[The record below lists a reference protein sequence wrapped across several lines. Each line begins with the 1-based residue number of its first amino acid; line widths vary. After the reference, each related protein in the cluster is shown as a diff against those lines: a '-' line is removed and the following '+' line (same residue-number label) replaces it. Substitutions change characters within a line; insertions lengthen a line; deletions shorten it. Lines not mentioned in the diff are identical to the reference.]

1 MAHATDSAHTGDAV
15 EVVRALMEVGDLD
28 LLYADRY
35 LDRAE
40 ARLAPLCSRAHL
52 ADLTDEAT
60 ALAQATAAMRAA
72 AKCGDWPLVR
82 LLAGRSA
89 GLRAHLEDGR
99 GLRAL
104 AEAVY
109 HGRQLALRTPA
120 LALGGV
126 LDARSFEKER
136 HAVEQQLRFLCDHD
150 PDWAAFYHRRLAHF
164 AEADPSAGETNHGPD
179 ADALRDA
186 VLAAIERADF
196 ESVQRLLDAAS
207 ASGDARVAER
217 PSRGPAVRDI
227 DRPFEP
233 AVVRAAESLGL
244 EAVTLAAQPDLT
256 RCLGAWCR
264 WEPDGGEPPRRAERS
279 SCGRP
284 CPVLGRQS
292 LWESLNLLVVRPCA
306 TSAGTPYLPRF
317 DAERMLVE
325 TVREEALDAPSRLLA
340 LLGLPGRLGLSRTA
354 IEHALRGGT
363 SRVCAELGLDPF
375 EFTLAAIPFDA
386 YLRLAAP
393 RAWGRQRLWTHF
405 DGYQIAAAHTLRAL
419 VGGDARYGG
428 ADGLYAVGRNYDGD
442 HLLAR
447 FAVLHRQ
454 RFL

>member
-1 MAHATDSAHTGDAV
+1 MAHATEESRGEAV
-15 EVVRALMEVGDLD
+15 DVVRALVEVGDLD

-35 LDRAE
+35 RDRAV
-40 ARLAPLCSRAHL
+40 ARLSPLFSRAHL
-52 ADLTDEAT
+52 AELTDEAT
-60 ALAQATAAMRAA
+60 ALAELREAMRRAA
-72 AKCGDWPLVR
+72 EARDWPLVR
-82 LLAGRSA
+82 MLAGRSA
-89 GLRAHLEDGR
+89 GLQARVEDGR

-109 HGRQLALRTPA
+109 RGRELAVRTSA

-136 HAVEQQLRFLCDHD
+136 HGVERQLRFLSEHD
-150 PDWAAFYHRRLAHF
+150 SDWAAFYRRRLAHF
-164 AEADPSAGETNHGPD
+164 AEADASTGAEHRGPEPE
-179 ADALRDA
+179 ALREV
-186 VLAAIERADF
+186 VLAAIDRADF
-196 ESVQRLLDAAS
+196 GRVQRLLDAATT
-207 ASGDARVAER
+207 SGDAHVADR
-217 PSRGPAVRDI
+217 RRRDPALHDI

-233 AVVRAAESLGL
+233 TVVDAAANLGL
-244 EAVTLAAQPDLT
+244 EAVALAAQPDLA
-256 RCLGAWCR
+256 RCLGEWCR

-284 CPVLGRQS
+284 CPILCRQS
-292 LWESLNLLVVRPCA
+292 LWEGLNLLVVRPCA

-325 TVREEALDAPSRLLA
+325 TFSEDAPDTSSRLLA
-340 LLGLPGRLGLSRTA
+340 LLGLPGRRGLSRTA

-363 SRVCAELGLDPF
+363 SRVCAALGLDPF

-386 YLRLAAP
+386 YLRLAVP
-393 RAWGRQRLWTHF
+393 RAWGRRQMWTHL
-405 DGYQIAAAHTLRAL
+405 DGYQIGPTHTLRAL

-428 ADGLYAVGRNYDGD
+428 ADGLYAVGRDYDGD